1 MTYVFYICISLFLLI
16 LQTTIIPHLPLFNS
30 FYDLLALFIIYLSL
44 YRPARESLPVVFF
57 LGFVMD
63 NLSASPFMLYVAAYF
78 WLFISVRWIT
88 KVLRVGGVFRMVFI
102 VASGILIE
110 NLIFI
115 GAVAMSDP
123 GPLFS
128 TVAIQTLGIQVL
140 WAICTGSLFIMSFDY
155 CHKGWEKILNRYI
168 VQKGRVEQ

>member
-1 MTYVFYICISLFLLI
+1 MTYVFYIFISLFLLI
-16 LQTTIIPHLPLFNS
+16 LQTTIMPHLPLFNS

-44 YRPARESLPVVFF
+44 FRPARESLLVVIF

-63 NLSASPFMLYVAAYF
+63 NLSASPLMLYVTAYF

-88 KVLRVGGVFRMVFI
+88 KLLRVSGHFRMAFI
-102 VASGILIE
+102 VASGVLIE
-110 NLIFI
+110 NIIFI
-115 GAVAMSDP
+115 GAIAMTDP
-123 GPLFS
+123 GPRFS
-128 TVAIQTLGIQVL
+128 IVTIQTLTIQVL

-155 CHKGWEKILNRYI
+155 CHKGWEKILNQYI